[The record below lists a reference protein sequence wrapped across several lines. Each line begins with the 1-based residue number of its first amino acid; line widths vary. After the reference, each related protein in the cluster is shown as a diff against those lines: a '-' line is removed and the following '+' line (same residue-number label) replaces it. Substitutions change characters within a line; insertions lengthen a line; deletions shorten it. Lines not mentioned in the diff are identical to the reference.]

1 MIKVLRETLAAEA
14 QLLRL
19 EMGRKTLCRAGLVA
33 THILASFPLCPKN
46 LSEAEFKDYGLM
58 CYA

>member
-1 MIKVLRETLAAEA
+1 MIKVLRETLTAEA

-19 EMGRKTLCRAGLVA
+19 EMGRTLGRAGLVA
-33 THILASFPLCPKN
+33 IHILASFRLCPKN
-46 LSEAEFKDYGLM
+46 LSETEFKDYELM